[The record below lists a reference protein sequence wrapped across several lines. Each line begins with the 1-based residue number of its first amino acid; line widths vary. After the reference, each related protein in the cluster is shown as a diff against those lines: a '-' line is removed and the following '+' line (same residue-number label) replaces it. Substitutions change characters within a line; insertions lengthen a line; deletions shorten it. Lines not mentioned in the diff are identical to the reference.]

1 MSFWAGVAKGFKDA
15 KEAKAEKE
23 ELEARRAERKETF
36 EYTRKR
42 DEINDAATK
51 AFRDQTQRNW
61 QAGHDIRVSEFN
73 ALRED
78 KLAKEAQD
86 QKNFELT
93 FSTSQEWKG
102 KEWAQGVDK
111 WNFTKDQA
119 KEATAH
125 SNKLFNLALDKFE
138 YSQDRDVVQDALN
151 FRAEARTVAEALRVK
166 EAQTFNQELADKN
179 FALRE
184 EQFEEQMRAAG
195 VSEDLASRG
204 FALKERAANLDY
216 TKSLVEM
223 IPAPLAAAL
232 AGDDGKLV
240 PIGSKTAA
248 LGSKEF
254 VVKYNTELSKQEQE
268 SPFFKAALRS
278 PTAQTTLQAFIKA
291 QVGKGNNIKM
301 SELPEYFSYLGQVGG
316 KGEKEALETVK
327 NMLKGDGLDNPTDMA
342 KGLLNLHVYTPTEE
356 LFEMTSV
363 PNDATR
369 DEKGFGIWKTAT
381 ANEARLDMGKLPD
394 GEKKTRVE
402 QAIAGLKADKSN
414 PVHYQVLA
422 ELGYGKNIQSDYN
435 LAENPIVKS
444 FYGEPVEAD
453 LTGGGQDGG
462 QGGGTVAIVDKDNGL
477 PGSSESKPASFK
489 SAEILEQA
497 RSEGF
502 TGFAKVNG
510 EVIKVDPLSNEEEY
524 LLASGVDR
532 TPGKTAE
539 EIAEEEMEAELAEM
553 KKFEM
558 DDNLKEEG
566 AVDKYFGQQA
576 DALGSMG
583 KGTTDEQAEGNRPG
597 EREIDTDTFVD
608 RSFQETPTAE
618 KPMDLT
624 EANVEIVTA
633 KVEDVVDSI
642 PPRTPKGKR
651 VEWAIKEFKK
661 KYKNANV
668 HMSDEEIEVRIR
680 SLVNSANQ

>member
-1 MSFWAGVAKGFKDA
+1 MSFWAGVASGFKDA
-15 KEAKAEKE
+15 KAAKAEKE
-23 ELEARRAERKETF
+23 ELEARRAERQATF
-36 EYTRKR
+36 EYNKSRDAKA
-42 DEINDAATK
+42 DEIAEAARIEDLRRWNITNNRAAQIYK
-51 AFRDQTQRNW
+51 E
-61 QAGHDIRVSEFN
+61 G
-73 ALRED
+73 RED
-78 KLAKEAQD
+78 RLAKEKQD
-86 QKNFELT
+86 QANFELT

-102 KEWAQGVDK
+102 KEWALGMDK

-138 YSQDRDVVQDALN
+138 YKQDRDVVQDALN

-166 EAQTFNQELADKN
+166 EAQAFNQEMAEKN
-179 FALRE
+179 FKLRE
-184 EQFEEQMRAAG
+184 EQFKEQMRAAG
-195 VSEDLASRG
+195 VSEDLAKRG
-204 FALKERAANLDY
+204 FDLKERAANLDY

-342 KGLLNLHVYTPTEE
+342 KGLLNLRVYTPTEE

-381 ANEARLDMGKLPD
+381 ANEARLDMGKLPE
-394 GEKKTRVE
+394 GEKKTKVE
-402 QAIAGLKADKSN
+402 QAVAAIKRDKSD
-414 PVHYQVLA
+414 PLGYQMLA

-444 FYGEPVEAD
+444 FYGEPVESKEVPDDVKAD
-453 LTGGGQDGG
+453 DVIQQPKAQPGEVVSNSRKEFASFDEAR
-462 QGGGTVAIVDKDNGL
+462 VAIEN
-477 PGSSESKPASFK
+477 
-489 SAEILEQA
+489 
-497 RSEGF
+497 GF
-502 TGFAKVNG
+502 TGKYSVGG
-510 EVIKVDPLSNEEEY
+510 EPYETSDKTSEY
-524 LLASGVDR
+524 PNAEPAGMGTTPVVTDEDR
-532 TPGKTAE
+532 ERLNIEA
-539 EIAEEEMEAELAEM
+539 MEAELEEM
-553 KKFEM
+553 KKFEEG
-558 DDNLKEEG
+558 DNLKKDKG
-566 AVDKYFGQQA
+566 AVVNFVDKQA
-576 DALGSMG
+576 EALSTMG
-583 KGTTDEQAEGNRPG
+583 KGVSDEQAEGNRPG
-597 EREIDTDTFVD
+597 ERTIDPDMVD
-608 RSFQETPTAE
+608 RSFQGEGTVE
-618 KPMDLT
+618 EPMDLT
-624 EANVEIVTA
+624 EANATVVGD
-633 KVEDVVDSI
+633 KVFDVVDSI
-642 PPRTPKGKR
+642 PPRTPKRNR
-651 VEWAIKEFKK
+651 VKWAMEEFKK
-661 KYKNANV
+661 RYKNATV
-668 HMSDEEIEVRIR
+668 HMSEDEIEARIK
-680 SLVNSANQ
+680 SLVNSNQ

>member
-1 MSFWAGVAKGFKDA
+1 MSFWAGVASGFKDA
-15 KEAKAEKE
+15 KAAKAEKE

-36 EYTRKR
+36 EYNVKR
-42 DEINDAATK
+42 DKEVDAATK
-51 AFRDQTQRNW
+51 AFRDQQQSNW
-61 QAGHDIRVSEFN
+61 KIKNDREVVVFN
-73 ALRED
+73 QNRD
-78 KLAKEAQD
+78 DRLAKEAQD
-86 QKNFELT
+86 QENFELT

-179 FALRE
+179 FKLRE

-216 TKSLVEM
+216 TKSIVEM

-363 PNDATR
+363 PKDATR

-402 QAIAGLKADKSN
+402 QAIAGLKLDKSN

-453 LTGGGQDGG
+453 LTGGG

-553 KKFEM
+553 KRFEM
-558 DDNLKEEG
+558 GDNLKEEG
-566 AVDKYFGQQA
+566 AVAEYFGKQT
-576 DALGSMG
+576 DALGKMG
-583 KGTTDEQAEGNRPG
+583 SATTDEQAEGNRPG
-597 EREIDTDTFVD
+597 EREIDTEKFVD
-608 RSFQETPTAE
+608 RSFQGKGEE
-618 KPMDLT
+618 VMDLA

-651 VEWAIKEFKK
+651 VEWAMKEFKK

-668 HMSDEEIEVRIR
+668 HMSDEEIEVRIA
-680 SLVNSANQ
+680 SLVNSVNQ